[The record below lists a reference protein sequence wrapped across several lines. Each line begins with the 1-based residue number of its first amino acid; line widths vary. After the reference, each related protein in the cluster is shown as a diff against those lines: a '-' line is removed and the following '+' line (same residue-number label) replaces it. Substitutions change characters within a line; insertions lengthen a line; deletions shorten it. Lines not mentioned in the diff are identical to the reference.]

1 MPETVGSFLAVY
13 GRIPVLEALA
23 DEQLEVEQVLV
34 SRRARGEHVDDIVRA
49 ATARGVPVR
58 VVSPEKVTR
67 MSGNGRQDQGVV
79 ADVRSAGVR
88 PLEAAAFPAT
98 GPVAVLVLDGV
109 TNPANVGMIVRTA
122 VAAGC
127 DGVVLPRAGGPDV
140 GPLVVK
146 ASAGVAL
153 RAPIFSNETALG
165 AVSLLKNAGFRVVGL
180 VAGSGV
186 PLWSWEPPERVALV
200 LGSESEGL
208 SPAVVEALD
217 GTVAIPLAGGVE
229 SLNVAVAAGVVC
241 FALRRGRA

>member
-1 MPETVGSFLAVY
+1 VPETLAVY

-23 DEQLEVEQVLV
+23 DSQLEVEQVLV
-34 SRRARGEHVDDIVRA
+34 SRRARGDHVDEIVRA
-49 ATARGVPVR
+49 AAARGVTVR

-79 ADVRSAGVR
+79 ADVRATGIKPLSAAR
-88 PLEAAAFPAT
+88 FPAT

-109 TNPANVGMIVRTA
+109 TNPANVGMVIRTA
-122 VAAGC
+122 VAAGL
-127 DGVVLPRAGGPDV
+127 DGVVLPQAGSPDV

-153 RAPIFSNETALG
+153 RAPIYGNDTALG
-165 AVSLLKNAGFRVVGL
+165 AVSLLKKDGFRVVGL
-180 VAGSGV
+180 TAGAATS
-186 PLWSWEPPERVALV
+186 LWSWERPERVALV

-208 SPAVVEALD
+208 SPTVLAALD
-217 GTVAIPLAGGVE
+217 DTVAIPLAGSVE

-241 FALRRGRA
+241 FALRRG